1 MSSNKVPP
9 TPSWRTHPLSQNIL
23 KPFLHLD
30 SMASN
35 VQSAS
40 NNGSM
45 PLNAVYYP
53 NWKIYAQAPPSSLD
67 LEHITHLYYAFAFLK
82 PDGTVYVCYQAFQ
95 ITAIGLTYRKQLS
108 DEHADTQVAVDGAQG
123 GLNALR
129 NLKQRHPK
137 LKSLLSMGGG
147 GKGSEPFA
155 SMASSA
161 KARENF
167 AASAK
172 HMLDTYGFD
181 GLDSMLMM
189 LSSTVRSLMWTVD
202 WEHPENA
209 KQGSDY
215 TSLLA
220 TLRKY
225 LPAPK
230 YLITSALP
238 AGTWAL
244 QYINLSKASSYMDF
258 VNLMAYDFA
267 GPWTSMSGYQA
278 QLHAPA
284 NSPADMKTSGQSAVQ
299 YMISKGVPAKK
310 ICLGIPIYGRS
321 FLGVSHIN
329 QKFKASGGQDGTFE
343 YEQLPRPGTREQ
355 IDHQAGAAFCVG
367 GDGGLVTYDNPDT
380 VRLKARFA
388 RQQGLAGLFYWTGPG
403 DKKGPRSLVA
413 AGHEAL
419 FGA

>member
-1 MSSNKVPP
+1 MSSNKGPP
-9 TPSWRTHPLSQNIL
+9 TPNWRTHPLSQKIL
-23 KPFLHLD
+23 KPFLKPD
-30 SMASN
+30 SIAPN
-35 VQSAS
+35 ALRAFD
-40 NNGSM
+40 NGSM
-45 PLNAVYYP
+45 AVNAVYYP

-67 LEHITHLYYAFAFLK
+67 LEHITHLYYAFAL
-82 PDGTVYVCYQAFQ
+82 YY
-95 ITAIGLTYRKQLS
+95 
-108 DEHADTQVAVDGAQG
+108 TQVAVDGTQG

-155 SMASSA
+155 GMASSA

-172 HMLDTYGFD
+172 LMLDTYGFD
-181 GLDSMLMM
+181 GLDI
-189 LSSTVRSLMWTVD
+189 D

-209 KQGSDY
+209 NQGSDY

-220 TLRKY
+220 ILRKH

-244 QYINLSKASSYMDF
+244 QYINLSKATLYMDF

-267 GPWTSMSGYQA
+267 GPWSSMSGYQA
-278 QLHAPA
+278 QLHTPA
-284 NSPADMKTSGQSAVQ
+284 NSSADMKTSGQSAVE

-310 ICLGIPIYGRS
+310 VCLGIPIYGRS

-329 QKFKASGGQDGTFE
+329 QQFTASGGQDGTFE
-343 YEQLPRPGTREQ
+343 YNQLPRPGTQEQ
-355 IDHQAGAAFCVG
+355 IDQQAGAAFCVG

-413 AGHEAL
+413 AGHKAL
-419 FGA
+419 YDS